1 MEGTSTSTSTNQ
13 TSITRITLGAG
24 GIPIG
29 AKPGKGWYGTRF
41 DMPYLRDALLDRG
54 VGVETLETATTW
66 SNLHHLHRVIRAQIA
81 TSIRRHTRLGTC
93 DPIVMAHISHSYTDG
108 ASLYFTFLF
117 PMSLESPVAQWR
129 SIKREVSDAILEH
142 GGTISHHHGVGTDHR
157 DWMTPEK
164 GALGVSILE
173 AVRDR
178 VDPDG
183 LMNPGKLLP

>member
-1 MEGTSTSTSTNQ
+1 
-13 TSITRITLGAG
+13 
-24 GIPIG
+24 
-29 AKPGKGWYGTRF
+29 
-41 DMPYLRDALLDRG
+41 
-54 VGVETLETATTW
+54 
-66 SNLHHLHRVIRAQIA
+66 
-81 TSIRRHTRLGTC
+81 
-93 DPIVMAHISHSYTDG
+93 MAHISHSYTDG